1 MGARDQQTST
11 YLLIGIIMSRK
22 ANIFSFT
29 RTLTSKREDLARARK
44 DVAKLADHSD
54 AFKPAYAIANAIAG
68 FAATLG
74 FDKYVCAT
82 PSVYSWSVG
91 DELNLDVRFEGNVD
105 SLKDGPVPAV
115 CEFIMG
121 FGLESK
127 YTIDY
132 AEEHGASRT
141 FKFTGKIGGV
151 DVNVRFEANIND
163 GSDACRKVQVG
174 TEIKEV
180 AKYEIVCA

>member
-1 MGARDQQTST
+1 MVERDQQTLT
-11 YLLIGIIMSRK
+11 HLLEIFMSRK
-22 ANIFSFT
+22 ANVFSFT
-29 RTLTSKREDLARARK
+29 RTLAAKRAEVARIRKEVANLAN
-44 DVAKLADHSD
+44 HSD
-54 AFKPAYAIANAIAG
+54 AFAPSYAIANAIVG

-74 FDKYVCAT
+74 FDKHLCAT
-82 PSVYSWSVG
+82 PSVYSWSLG
-91 DELNLDVRFEGNVD
+91 EELNLDVRFEGNVD
-105 SLKDGPVPAV
+105 SLKEGPVPTM
-115 CEFIMG
+115 CEFIMS

-132 AEEHGASRT
+132 AESNGASRV
-141 FKFTGKIGGV
+141 FKFAGKVGNV

-163 GSDACRKVQVG
+163 GSEACRKVQVG

>member
-11 YLLIGIIMSRK
+11 YLLEIFMARK

-29 RTLTSKREDLARARK
+29 RTLAAKREEVARIRK
-44 DVAKLADHSD
+44 DVANLAAHSD

-82 PSVYSWSVG
+82 PSVYSWSMG
-91 DELNLDVRFEGNVD
+91 DELNLDIRFEGNVD
-105 SLKDGPVPAV
+105 SLKEGPVPTV

-132 AEEHGASRT
+132 AEAHGASRT
-141 FKFTGKIGGV
+141 FKFAGKVGGV

-180 AKYEIVCA
+180 AKFEIVCA

>member
-1 MGARDQQTST
+1 MVERDQQTLTHS
-11 YLLIGIIMSRK
+11 LEIFMSRK

-44 DVAKLADHSD
+44 EVANLADQSE

-74 FDKYVCAT
+74 FDKYVSAT
-82 PSVYSWSVG
+82 PSVCQWYDRNDLS
-91 DELNLDVRFEGNVD
+91 LDVRFEGNVD
-105 SLKDGPVPAV
+105 SLKDGPVPTM

-132 AEEHGASRT
+132 AESYGASRT
-141 FKFTGKIGGV
+141 FKFAGKVGGV
-151 DVNVRFEANIND
+151 EVNVRFEANIND
-163 GSDACRKVQVG
+163 GSEACRKVQVG

>member
-1 MGARDQQTST
+1 MGARDQQTLTHS
-11 YLLIGIIMSRK
+11 LEIFMSRK
-22 ANIFSFT
+22 ANVFSFT
-29 RTLTSKREDLARARK
+29 RTLAAKREEVARIRK
-44 DVAKLADHSD
+44 DVANLANHSD

-82 PSVYSWSVG
+82 PSVYSWSMG
-91 DELNLDVRFEGNVD
+91 DELNLDIRFEGNVD
-105 SLKDGPVPAV
+105 SLKEGPVPAV

-132 AEEHGASRT
+132 AESHGASRT
-141 FKFTGKIGGV
+141 FKFAGKVGSV

>member
-11 YLLIGIIMSRK
+11 YLLEIFMARK

-44 DVAKLADHSD
+44 EVATLADHSD
-54 AFKPAYAIANAIAG
+54 VFAPAYAIANAIAG
-68 FAATLG
+68 FAAAQG

-82 PSVYSWSVG
+82 PGVYMWSTG
-91 DELNLDVRFEGNVD
+91 PECSLDVRFEGNVD
-105 SLKDGPVPAV
+105 SLREGPVPAV
-115 CEFIMG
+115 CEFIMAY
-121 FGLESK
+121 GLEAK
-127 YTIDY
+127 DTYDY
-132 AEEHGASRT
+132 AEALCASRT
-141 FKFTGKIGGV
+141 FKFRGKIGTV
-151 DVNVRFEANIND
+151 DMSVRFEANIND